1 MTDYFRNQL
10 RGYDKVL
17 AALKAFSNDICK
29 NCIGLPG
36 AQTKVLKGLK
46 KLKIDLE
53 ASEVSEEEKKGI
65 ISQIEHFSKMAESLE
80 ISDETTCQKTA
91 GNCKIG
97 PACIVLEGAWALTKQ
112 ITKPEPT

>member
-1 MTDYFRNQL
+1 MTDYFKNQL

-17 AALKAFSNDICK
+17 AALKAFSNDICR

-53 ASEVSEEEKKGI
+53 TSEVSKGEKEDV

-97 PACIVLEGAWALTKQ
+97 QACLALDGAWGLMKQ
-112 ITKPEPT
+112 ITEQP